1 MGGRLKGEERRRVI
15 IEAALSL
22 FSQKGFRGT
31 TTKEIAQAAGCSEA
45 TLFKHFATKDELYS
59 AILETKVQLE
69 EVLTQARHLAARKD
83 DAGVFRAV
91 GLRGLTRVE
100 QDSAL
105 MRLLLFSALEGH
117 ALAPIFFDSQA
128 RRLHEFLSSYI
139 ETRIADGVFRPV
151 NPLVAARGFVGMIVH
166 YLLLHEIYGVKRPAN
181 FSSEQ
186 VVETFVT
193 LFCDGIRSAAQE
205 SGNES
210 GTPAPLPGY
219 YLPRTEPNIY
229 CG

>member
-15 IEAALSL
+15 IEAALTL

-59 AILETKVQLE
+59 AILETKVQIE
-69 EVLTQARHLAARKD
+69 EVLAQARHLAARKD

-117 ALAPIFFDSQA
+117 ALAPIFFESQA

-139 ETRIADGVFRPV
+139 EIRIADGVFRPV

-166 YLLLHEIYGVKRPAN
+166 YLLLHEIYGVKRPAG
-181 FSSEQ
+181 FSPEQ

-193 LFCDGIRSAAQE
+193 LFCDGIR
-205 SGNES
+205 
-210 GTPAPLPGY
+210 
-219 YLPRTEPNIY
+219 R
-229 CG
+229 